1 MDPVAVL
8 LHSWPTNYYGYI
20 LRDAL
25 LNVLLY
31 LPLGGCAYLFL
42 RRWLDTAGS
51 ILIAIFLGFLLSTC
65 AEIGQAYE
73 ATRDSSLLDIATNT
87 AGSAAGS
94 VLAVLVSHRATYS
107 WRRTIDPAASAVFA
121 IWLASLLFPFVP
133 VHSSAVL
140 ANKLEL
146 FRIFSPAVFLS
157 AAVGWYAAGHLLVEA
172 GARHATAWIFA
183 STLLAP
189 LQLLI
194 APRQPNTALVAG
206 AIAGAALFAFMR
218 DYGHSRGRVLALAL
232 VTVLILRGLSPF
244 ALTNQPN
251 HFTWIPF
258 ADFIESNWQR
268 SGFVL
273 LEKFFYCTAGVWAI
287 RRAGF
292 RLSTAV
298 LTITAVLIF
307 VEGIQIWLPG
317 RYPGI
322 TDPMLAFLSGIILD
336 ALSGTP
342 QTNFQPL
349 RNFGFR

>member
-1 MDPVAVL
+1 
-8 LHSWPTNYYGYI
+8 
-20 LRDAL
+20 
-25 LNVLLY
+25 
-31 LPLGGCAYLFL
+31 
-42 RRWLDTAGS
+42 
-51 ILIAIFLGFLLSTC
+51 
-65 AEIGQAYE
+65 
-73 ATRDSSLLDIATNT
+73 
-87 AGSAAGS
+87 
-94 VLAVLVSHRATYS
+94 VLAFFFSHTANNS
-107 WRRTIDPAASAVFA
+107 WRRTFDPSAAAVFA

-133 VHSSAVL
+133 VHSFAVL

-157 AAVGWYAAGHLLVEA
+157 AAVGWYAAGHLLAEA
-172 GARHATAWIFA
+172 GARNATAWIFA

-189 LQLLI
+189 LQILI

-218 DYGHSRGRVLALAL
+218 DHGSGRLLALSL
-232 VTVLILRGLSPF
+232 VVVLILRGLSPF
-244 ALTNQPN
+244 AIASQPN
-251 HFTWIPF
+251 HFTWTPF

-292 RLSTAV
+292 RLNRAV
-298 LTITAVLIF
+298 LTITAVLIL

-317 RYPGI
+317 RYPGV
-322 TDPMLAFLSGIILD
+322 TDPMLAFISGIILD
-336 ALSGTP
+336 TLSRSP